1 MQRSK
6 MMQIL
11 LCIRF
16 SVCILEMQDFTHIIM
31 VLLEVDELL
40 LEGLNLTL
48 QVHAANIGI
57 IDDLPQANDISLH

>member
-57 IDDLPQANDISLH
+57 IDDLPQANNISLH